1 MKIALILPGFS
12 ASEDDWC
19 IPALLDLARVLAGEI
34 ELHVFPLRYPQRRG
48 RYLVY
53 GATVHPQ
60 GGGVTRQA
68 GRGLL
73 LARALAALAAEHRRG
88 RFDLLHAFWADEPGA
103 LAVTAAPLLR
113 VPVLVSLAGGE
124 LACFPEIGYGGQL
137 HRSSRALTRLALRR
151 AAAVTAGSNYL
162 RELATPLADRVE
174 LLPLGVDVE
183 LFGDDVPSPPVGT
196 SHPQLFSPAG
206 EKGGGDS
213 VGVGFKP
220 ALPRPASFDPNC
232 VHVLQVASL
241 VAVKQPGML
250 LEAFARAAQ
259 VCPALRLHLVGD
271 GPLEEALRAQSDRLG
286 ITGQVCWHG
295 AVAHE
300 ALPAYYRAADFC
312 LLASRHEAEGMV
324 VLEAAAAGRV
334 TAGTRVGLVP
344 ELAPGHSVA
353 VDDVAGLASVMI
365 ALASDAGLRTA
376 LGRQAREIVRERY
389 SLPHTASQALALYRE
404 LAAGARRGA

>member
-1 MKIALILPGFS
+1 M
-12 ASEDDWC
+12 
-19 IPALLDLARVLAGEI
+19 
-34 ELHVFPLRYPQRRG
+34 
-48 RYLVY
+48 
-53 GATVHPQ
+53 
-60 GGGVTRQA
+60 
-68 GRGLL
+68 
-73 LARALAALAAEHRRG
+73 
-88 RFDLLHAFWADEPGA
+88 
-103 LAVTAAPLLR
+103 
-113 VPVLVSLAGGE
+113 
-124 LACFPEIGYGGQL
+124 
-137 HRSSRALTRLALRR
+137 
-151 AAAVTAGSNYL
+151 
-162 RELATPLADRVE
+162 
-174 LLPLGVDVE
+174 
-183 LFGDDVPSPPVGT
+183 
-196 SHPQLFSPAG
+196 
-206 EKGGGDS
+206 
-213 VGVGFKP
+213 
-220 ALPRPASFDPNC
+220 
-232 VHVLQVASL
+232 
-241 VAVKQPGML
+241 AVKQPGML

-365 ALASDAGLRTA
+365 ALASDAGLRAA

-389 SLPHTASQALALYRE
+389 SLSHTASQALALYRE